1 MNIVLERKYA
11 VDKCLYACM
20 EYICTYM
27 LEYVGDVSGRIPKI
41 IVRVRRGKHT
51 GE

>member
-1 MNIVLERKYA
+1 
-11 VDKCLYACM
+11 M

-51 GE
+51 GELQRKVNFLYCLDSMP